1 MSKGILIPPIVAED
15 EYALLEVRRA
25 LEVTSVR
32 LACSRQ
38 RPEHAEQLCALRQ
51 RLAGDIGSLRDY
63 AGLMGEVHHLIA
75 SAAGNAC
82 LSDAIAR
89 LQSLSRR
96 YWYHH
101 VRDAASEMATGARL
115 LRGIVDAVL
124 ARDPERAARASIAL
138 NNYLVD
144 STHAVAAPP
153 RRLPLLRRRLIHV
166 GRGARPQVSSH
177 SPDRWHRGTGR
188 RADDARARAPADGGV
203 ASGV

>member
-38 RPEHAEQLCALRQ
+38 RPEHAEQLRALRQ
-51 RLAGDIGSLRDY
+51 RLTGDIGSLRDY
-63 AGLMGEVHHLIA
+63 AGLVGEVHHLIA
-75 SAAGNAC
+75 SAAGNAY
-82 LSDAIAR
+82 LSDAIAP

-144 STHAVAAPP
+144 FTHSVAAPP
-153 RRLPLLRRRLIHV
+153 RPDS
-166 GRGARPQVSSH
+166 VSY
-177 SPDRWHRGTGR
+177 
-188 RADDARARAPADGGV
+188 ADA
-203 ASGV
+203 